1 MIFLNGRLPHG
12 NQPLVS
18 LRIRGP
24 YIEHI
29 GDVQPQP
36 GEETLDLQGA
46 YLLPG
51 LWDTHQHLLLWAR
64 SLARLDLSVCAS
76 AGQLLELVRAAPGTG
91 WVDGYGWNESSWDSP
106 NLPDLRQLDEAA
118 GDRPCWLRRS
128 DLHSGLANSLALSA
142 VGYTCETRIEGGA
155 LGRDPQGNLD
165 GRVMDRA
172 MLALEAA
179 IPELSAAQ
187 QGHLLVRACQML
199 HSKGIV
205 GVVDQRIKDVDD
217 GPIAWQL
224 YQRLR
229 LPLRI
234 HCNRAVHEDLLQGP
248 RFGQGDD
255 WLRCGHVKLFAD
267 GSLGSRTARMLEPYL
282 GSQERGLWLT
292 PPEQLAEE
300 IGSARG
306 LGFPVS
312 VHAIGDEAVSVVLSL
327 LQDPRL
333 PKLAVPDRI
342 EHLQLLSEEVL
353 ESLNVPNWVA
363 SMQPLHLLDDREVS
377 ERLLG
382 ERSRSYYRLASLARK
397 GVILNFG
404 SDAPVADV
412 SPWLGMQA
420 ATRRRRRDE
429 VAWYE
434 EECLSPELALG
445 AYTHEA
451 TRALGWTQTGRLE
464 AGCWADFCV
473 VDRSPLTC
481 ERPSQVRVLRT
492 VVGGQ
497 THYVV

>member
-1 MIFLNGRLPHG
+1 
-12 NQPLVS
+12 
-18 LRIRGP
+18 
-24 YIEHI
+24 
-29 GDVQPQP
+29 
-36 GEETLDLQGA
+36 
-46 YLLPG
+46 
-51 LWDTHQHLLLWAR
+51 
-64 SLARLDLSVCAS
+64 
-76 AGQLLELVRAAPGTG
+76 
-91 WVDGYGWNESSWDSP
+91 
-106 NLPDLRQLDEAA
+106 
-118 GDRPCWLRRS
+118 
-128 DLHSGLANSLALSA
+128 
-142 VGYTCETRIEGGA
+142 
-155 LGRDPQGNLD
+155 
-165 GRVMDRA
+165 
-172 MLALEAA
+172 
-179 IPELSAAQ
+179 
-187 QGHLLVRACQML
+187 
-199 HSKGIV
+199 
-205 GVVDQRIKDVDD
+205 
-217 GPIAWQL
+217 
-224 YQRLR
+224 
-229 LPLRI
+229 
-234 HCNRAVHEDLLQGP
+234 
-248 RFGQGDD
+248 
-255 WLRCGHVKLFAD
+255 
-267 GSLGSRTARMLEPYL
+267 
-282 GSQERGLWLT
+282 
-292 PPEQLAEE
+292 
-300 IGSARG
+300 